1 MMNSRSVVRDVKAM
15 SLGLDMI
22 NQEINYWTK
31 NNKQTKSIKKR
42 IERLNVA
49 KKHLIENPEKANEL
63 MNKLS

>member
-15 SLGLDMI
+15 SLGLDLI
-22 NQEINYWTK
+22 NQEIDYWTK
-31 NNKQTKSIKKR
+31 NSKQTKSIKKR

-49 KKHLIENPEKANEL
+49 KKHLIENPEKSNEL

>member
-1 MMNSRSVVRDVKAM
+1 MNSRSIVRDVKAM

-31 NNKQTKSIKKR
+31 NSNQTKSIKKR

-63 MNKLS
+63 MSKLS

>member
-15 SLGLDMI
+15 SLGLDLI
-22 NQEINYWTK
+22 NQEIDYWTK

-49 KKHLIENPEKANEL
+49 KKHLIENPKKANEL

>member
-15 SLGLDMI
+15 SLGLDLI
-22 NQEINYWTK
+22 NQEIDYWTK
-31 NNKQTKSIKKR
+31 NSKKTKSTNKR

-49 KKHLIENPEKANEL
+49 KKHLIENPKKANEL

>member
-63 MNKLS
+63 MSKLS